1 MPVDLDRAGPVNDNR
16 PDLASRASQGGSKK
30 NKKDGYV
37 VPAGK
42 DVPAGRSHVPQA
54 TSLPG
59 SLGIIEN
66 AGARGGDRKQGI
78 PGILSTTSLGADTRT
93 RLLSGI
99 IDMSAKMPAE
109 SGPVHAVTGHDAT
122 AMNAGMRPLPGAPIH
137 GGAPHM
143 RR

>member
-16 PDLASRASQGGSKK
+16 TDLQQRASQGGSKK

-42 DVPAGRSHVPQA
+42 DVPAGKCHVPQA

-59 SLGIIEN
+59 SMGIIEN
-66 AGARGGDRKQGI
+66 AGARHGDRKQGI
-78 PGILSTTSLGADTRT
+78 PGILTTTSLGADTRT
-93 RLLSGI
+93 RLISGI
-99 IDMSAKMPAE
+99 IDLSQHKPAE
-109 SGPVHAVTGHDAT
+109 DGPVHMVTGHDAT
-122 AMNAGMRPLPGAPIH
+122 AMNAGMRPIPGARIH
-137 GGAPHM
+137 GGSG